1 MNEDIFFIGSFFITG
16 ILMAFGI
23 PLLRA
28 HIRRKDA
35 ELRQMP
41 PVTDAR
47 LARMEA
53 AIESMAV
60 EIERIS
66 EGQRFVTKLLSE
78 REPQVK
84 SLPQG
89 ESR

>member
-1 MNEDIFFIGSFFITG
+1 MNEDIFFIGSFFITAIVLG
-16 ILMAFGI
+16 LGI
-23 PLLRA
+23 PLLRSY
-28 HIRRKDA
+28 IRRKDA
-35 ELRQMP
+35 ELRQGP
-41 PVTDAR
+41 PIADAR

-66 EGQRFVTKLLSE
+66 EGQRFVTKLLAE
-78 REPQVK
+78 REQPVK
-84 SLPQG
+84 SLPQS